1 MRDFF
6 RDFVLILVLGKFRL
20 FEDFMGESLKMIG
33 GFFGVQQVVFCLLI
47 GILGVVGCLRSL
59 FSFCVAWMLLVVGL
73 FIRVIVV
80 VEEVVD
86 VQL

>member
-47 GILGVVGCLRSL
+47 GILGVVGCLCSL